1 MLVPQ
6 GLVGSSQRF
15 LVNQLELKPLPDF
28 RRRKYRTHSFSVE
41 IDFLNYRSIIVFV
54 CVLQGVVFAALLINR
69 GERDR
74 TKADLWLALL
84 VLVLSCSLITPFI
97 GFANVYDLNQWLTY
111 FPFSISYLPP
121 VLVWFYVL
129 SLTNSHWKFSKK
141 NVSYLIPSVLYLTFR
156 FTIFFQSDEWKGWF
170 ETAYYRPFVGPFVFA
185 TEFAW
190 SLLLLFWS
198 IRHYR
203 KYRNWL
209 DENYSDTEK
218 IKFDWL
224 RNFLYTFAAILL
236 LGAVFDF
243 TNSFLFRLSYIQY
256 FYFEV
261 VLALSTY
268 YLAVAGYL
276 RSKTIDLEFSALR
289 AQPNESK
296 RPVVSGKEL
305 ERLKE
310 KLLTVMQN
318 ERPYLEPTITL
329 TELTRIIG
337 VNSNV
342 LSHAINQGFDKNFND
357 FINEYR
363 ISEVKSKLRDT
374 EESTLLAIAFES
386 GFNSKA
392 TFNRAFKKFTGVTPK
407 EYQENMA
414 AK

>member
-1 MLVPQ
+1 M
-6 GLVGSSQRF
+6 
-15 LVNQLELKPLPDF
+15 E
-28 RRRKYRTHSFSVE
+28 Y
-41 IDFLNYRSIIVFV
+41 DFLNIRSILIFI
-54 CVLQGVVFAALLINR
+54 CILQGLIFAGLLVNR
-69 GERDR
+69 GLKQK

-84 VLVLSCSLITPFI
+84 LVVLSASLITPFI

-111 FPFSISYLPP
+111 FPFSINYLPP

-129 SLTNSHWKFSKK
+129 SLTNSHWKFTRKD
-141 NVSYLIPSVLYLTFR
+141 LLYLVPTAVYLVFR
-156 FTIFFQSDEWKGWF
+156 FTIFFQSEAWKGWF
-170 ETAYYRPFVGPFVFA
+170 DKEYYRPFAGPLVFA
-185 TEFAW
+185 TELVW
-190 SLLLLFWS
+190 SVLLLYWS

-203 KYRNWL
+203 KYRQWL
-209 DENYSDTEK
+209 DENFSDTEK

-224 RNFLYTFAAILL
+224 RNFLYTFSAILL
-236 LGAVFDF
+236 LGALFDF

-276 RSKTIDLEFSALR
+276 RSKTIDLTFSDVSEKTV
-289 AQPNESK
+289 ES
-296 RPVVSGKEL
+296 RRSLLSDKEL
-305 ERLKE
+305 DRLKE
-310 KLLTVMQN
+310 KLQAVMRD

-329 TELTRIIG
+329 TDLTRIVG

-363 ISEVKSKLRDT
+363 INEVKSKLRDAD
-374 EESTLLAIAFES
+374 ESTLLGIAFDS

-392 TFNRAFKKFTGVTPK
+392 TFNRAFKKFTGVSPK
-407 EYQENMA
+407 EYQENLS

>member
-1 MLVPQ
+1 M
-6 GLVGSSQRF
+6 
-15 LVNQLELKPLPDF
+15 E
-28 RRRKYRTHSFSVE
+28 Y
-41 IDFLNYRSIIVFV
+41 DFLNIRSILIFI
-54 CVLQGVVFAALLINR
+54 CILQGLIFAGLLVNR
-69 GERDR
+69 GLKQK

-84 VLVLSCSLITPFI
+84 LVVLSSSLITPFI

-111 FPFSISYLPP
+111 FPFSINYLPP

-129 SLTNSHWKFSKK
+129 SLTNSHWKLTRKD
-141 NVSYLIPSVLYLTFR
+141 LLYLVPTAVYLGFR
-156 FTIFFQSDEWKGWF
+156 FTIFFQSEAWKGWF
-170 ETAYYRPFVGPFVFA
+170 DKEYYRPFAGPLVFA
-185 TEFAW
+185 TELVW
-190 SLLLLFWS
+190 SVLLLYWS

-203 KYRNWL
+203 KYRQWL
-209 DENYSDTEK
+209 NENFSDTEK

-224 RNFLYTFAAILL
+224 RNFLYIFSAILL
-236 LGAVFDF
+236 LGALFDF

-276 RSKTIDLEFSALR
+276 RSRTIDLTFSDV
-289 AQPNESK
+289 PEKTVES
-296 RPVVSGKEL
+296 RRSLLSDKEL
-305 ERLKE
+305 DRLKE
-310 KLLTVMQN
+310 KLQAVMRD

-329 TELTRIIG
+329 TDLTRIVG

-363 ISEVKSKLRDT
+363 INEVKSKLRDAD
-374 EESTLLAIAFES
+374 ESTLLGIAFDS

-392 TFNRAFKKFTGVTPK
+392 TFNRAFKKFTGVSPK
-407 EYQENMA
+407 EYQENLS

>member
-1 MLVPQ
+1 
-6 GLVGSSQRF
+6 
-15 LVNQLELKPLPDF
+15 
-28 RRRKYRTHSFSVE
+28 VE
-41 IDFLNYRSIIVFV
+41 YDFLNIRSILIFI
-54 CVLQGVVFAALLINR
+54 CILQGLIFAGLLVNR
-69 GERDR
+69 GIKQR

-84 VLVLSCSLITPFI
+84 LVVLSSSLITPFI

-129 SLTNSHWKFSKK
+129 SLTNSQWKLTRKDLL
-141 NVSYLIPSVLYLTFR
+141 YLIPTAVYLVFR
-156 FTIFFQSDEWKGWF
+156 FTIFFQSEAWKGWF
-170 ETAYYRPFVGPFVFA
+170 DGAYYRPVIGPLVFA

-190 SLLLLFWS
+190 SVLLLFWS

-209 DENYSDTEK
+209 DENFSDTEK

-224 RNFLYTFAAILL
+224 RNFLYTFSAILL
-236 LGAVFDF
+236 LGALFDF

-276 RSKTIDLEFSALR
+276 RSKTIDLTFSDAP
-289 AQPNESK
+289 AKATES
-296 RPVVSGKEL
+296 RRSLLSDNEL

-310 KLLTVMQN
+310 KLQAVMRD

-329 TELTRIIG
+329 TDLTRIVG

-363 ISEVKSKLRDT
+363 INEVKSKLRDAD
-374 EESTLLAIAFES
+374 ESSLLAIAFDS

-392 TFNRAFKKFTGVTPK
+392 TFNRAFKKFTGVSPK
-407 EYQENMA
+407 EYQDNLT

>member
-1 MLVPQ
+1 M
-6 GLVGSSQRF
+6 
-15 LVNQLELKPLPDF
+15 E
-28 RRRKYRTHSFSVE
+28 Y
-41 IDFLNYRSIIVFV
+41 DFLNIRSILIFI
-54 CVLQGVVFAALLINR
+54 CILQGLIFAGLLVNR
-69 GERDR
+69 GLKQK

-84 VLVLSCSLITPFI
+84 LVVLSSSLITPFI

-111 FPFSISYLPP
+111 FPFSINYLPP

-129 SLTNSHWKFSKK
+129 SLTNSHWKFTRRD
-141 NVSYLIPSVLYLTFR
+141 LLYLVPTALYLVFR
-156 FTIFFQSDEWKGWF
+156 FTIFFQSEAWKGWF
-170 ETAYYRPFVGPFVFA
+170 DKEYYRPFAGPLVFA
-185 TEFAW
+185 TELVW
-190 SLLLLFWS
+190 SVLLLYWS

-203 KYRNWL
+203 KYRQWL
-209 DENYSDTEK
+209 NENFSDTEK
-218 IKFDWL
+218 LKFDWL
-224 RNFLYTFAAILL
+224 RNFLYIFSAILL
-236 LGAVFDF
+236 LGALFDF

-276 RSKTIDLEFSALR
+276 RSKTIDLTFSDISEKTV
-289 AQPNESK
+289 ES
-296 RPVVSGKEL
+296 RRSLLSDKEL
-305 ERLKE
+305 DRLKE
-310 KLLTVMQN
+310 KLTAVMRD

-329 TELTRIIG
+329 TDLTRIVG

-363 ISEVKSKLRDT
+363 INEVKSKLRDAD
-374 EESTLLAIAFES
+374 ESTLLGIAFDS

-392 TFNRAFKKFTGVTPK
+392 TFNRAFKKFTGVSPK
-407 EYQENMA
+407 EYQENLS

>member
-1 MLVPQ
+1 M
-6 GLVGSSQRF
+6 
-15 LVNQLELKPLPDF
+15 E
-28 RRRKYRTHSFSVE
+28 Y
-41 IDFLNYRSIIVFV
+41 DFLNIRSILIFI
-54 CVLQGVVFAALLINR
+54 CILQGLIFAGLLVNR
-69 GERDR
+69 GLKQK

-84 VLVLSCSLITPFI
+84 LVVLSSSLITPFI

-111 FPFSISYLPP
+111 FPFSINYLPP

-129 SLTNSHWKFSKK
+129 SLTNSHWKLTRKD
-141 NVSYLIPSVLYLTFR
+141 LLYLVPTAVYLVFR
-156 FTIFFQSDEWKGWF
+156 FTIFFQSEAWKGWF
-170 ETAYYRPFVGPFVFA
+170 DKEYYRPFAGPLVFA
-185 TEFAW
+185 TELVW
-190 SLLLLFWS
+190 SVLLLYWS

-203 KYRNWL
+203 KYRQWL
-209 DENYSDTEK
+209 NENFSDTEK
-218 IKFDWL
+218 LKFDWL
-224 RNFLYTFAAILL
+224 RNFLYIFSAILL
-236 LGAVFDF
+236 LGALFDF

-276 RSKTIDLEFSALR
+276 RSKTIDLTFSDISEKTV
-289 AQPNESK
+289 ES
-296 RPVVSGKEL
+296 RRSLLSDKEL
-305 ERLKE
+305 DRLKE
-310 KLLTVMQN
+310 KLTAVMRD

-329 TELTRIIG
+329 TDLTRIVG

-363 ISEVKSKLRDT
+363 INEVKSKLRDAD
-374 EESTLLAIAFES
+374 ESTLLGIAFDS

-392 TFNRAFKKFTGVTPK
+392 TFNRAFKKFTGVSPK
-407 EYQENMA
+407 EYQENLS

>member
-1 MLVPQ
+1 V
-6 GLVGSSQRF
+6 
-15 LVNQLELKPLPDF
+15 
-28 RRRKYRTHSFSVE
+28 Y
-41 IDFLNYRSIIVFV
+41 
-54 CVLQGVVFAALLINR
+54 LL
-69 GERDR
+69 
-74 TKADLWLALL
+74 
-84 VLVLSCSLITPFI
+84 
-97 GFANVYDLNQWLTY
+97 
-111 FPFSISYLPP
+111 
-121 VLVWFYVL
+121 
-129 SLTNSHWKFSKK
+129 
-141 NVSYLIPSVLYLTFR
+141 FR
-156 FTIFFQSDEWKGWF
+156 FTIFFQSEAWKGWF
-170 ETAYYRPFVGPFVFA
+170 DGAFYRPVVGPLVFG

-190 SLLLLFWS
+190 SVALIFLS

-209 DENYSDTEK
+209 DENFSDTEK

-224 RNFLYTFAAILL
+224 RNFLYTFSAILL
-236 LGAVFDF
+236 LGALFDF
-243 TNSFLFRLSYIQY
+243 TNTFIFRLSYIQY

-276 RSKTIDLEFSALR
+276 RSKTIDLTFSDAP
-289 AQPNESK
+289 AKTTES
-296 RPVVSGKEL
+296 RRLLISDKEL

-310 KLLTVMQN
+310 KLQAVMRE

-329 TELTRIIG
+329 TDLTRIVG

-363 ISEVKSKLRDT
+363 INEVKSKLRDAD
-374 EESTLLAIAFES
+374 ESSLLAIAFDS

-392 TFNRAFKKFTGVTPK
+392 TFNRAFKKFTGVSPK
-407 EYQENMA
+407 EFQDNLT

>member
-1 MLVPQ
+1 M
-6 GLVGSSQRF
+6 
-15 LVNQLELKPLPDF
+15 E
-28 RRRKYRTHSFSVE
+28 Y
-41 IDFLNYRSIIVFV
+41 DFLNIRSILVFI
-54 CVLQGVVFAALLINR
+54 CILQGLIFAVLLVNR
-69 GERDR
+69 GIKQK

-84 VLVLSCSLITPFI
+84 LVVLSSSLVTPFI

-121 VLVWFYVL
+121 VLVWFYVR
-129 SLTNSHWKFSKK
+129 SLTNSHWKLTRK
-141 NVSYLIPSVLYLTFR
+141 VLLYLIPTAVYLFFR
-156 FTIFFQSDEWKGWF
+156 FTIFFQGEAWKGWF
-170 ETAYYRPFVGPFVFA
+170 DKAYYRPVAGPFVFA

-190 SLLLLFWS
+190 SVLLLYWS

-203 KYRNWL
+203 KYRTWL
-209 DENYSDTEK
+209 DENFSDTEK

-224 RNFLYTFAAILL
+224 RNFLYTFSAILL
-236 LGAVFDF
+236 LGALFDF

-276 RSKTIDLEFSALR
+276 RSKTIDLTFTDVDEKPA
-289 AQPNESK
+289 ESRRPLLTDGELK
-296 RPVVSGKEL
+296 RM
-305 ERLKE
+305 KE
-310 KLLTVMQN
+310 KLQAVMRDK
-318 ERPYLEPTITL
+318 RPYLEPTITL
-329 TELTRIIG
+329 TDLTRIVG

-342 LSHAINQGFDKNFND
+342 LSYAINQGFDKNFND

-363 ISEVKSKLRDT
+363 INEVKSKLRDAD
-374 EESTLLAIAFES
+374 ESTLLGIAFDS

-392 TFNRAFKKFTGVTPK
+392 TFNRAFKKFTGVSPK
-407 EYQENMA
+407 EYQENLT

>member
-1 MLVPQ
+1 M
-6 GLVGSSQRF
+6 
-15 LVNQLELKPLPDF
+15 E
-28 RRRKYRTHSFSVE
+28 Y
-41 IDFLNYRSIIVFV
+41 DFLNIRSILIFI
-54 CVLQGVVFAALLINR
+54 CILQGLIFAVLLVNR
-69 GERDR
+69 GIRQK

-84 VLVLSCSLITPFI
+84 LVVLSSSLITPLI

-111 FPFSISYLPP
+111 FPFSINYLPP

-129 SLTNSHWKFSKK
+129 SLTNSQWKLKRK
-141 NVSYLIPSVLYLTFR
+141 DLLYLIPTAVYLVFR
-156 FTIFFQSDEWKGWF
+156 FTIFFQSEAWKGWF
-170 ETAYYRPFVGPFVFA
+170 DKAYYRPIAGPLVFA
-185 TEFAW
+185 TEFIW
-190 SLLLLFWS
+190 SLWLLYLA

-224 RNFLYTFAAILL
+224 RNFLYAFTAILL
-236 LGAVFDF
+236 LGALFDF

-268 YLAVAGYL
+268 CLAVAGYL
-276 RSKTIDLEFSALR
+276 RSKTIDLSFSDVS
-289 AQPNESK
+289 NEPTES
-296 RPVVSGKEL
+296 RRSLLSDKEL

-310 KLLTVMQN
+310 KLQTVMRD

-329 TELTRIIG
+329 TDLTRTVG

-342 LSHAINQGFDKNFND
+342 LSRTINQGFGKNFND

-363 ISEVKSKLRDT
+363 INEVKSKLRDADDA
-374 EESTLLAIAFES
+374 TLLGIAFDS

-392 TFNRAFKKFTGVTPK
+392 TFNRAFKKFTGVSPK
-407 EYQENMA
+407 EYQDNLTQ
-414 AK
+414 K

>member
-1 MLVPQ
+1 M
-6 GLVGSSQRF
+6 
-15 LVNQLELKPLPDF
+15 E
-28 RRRKYRTHSFSVE
+28 Y
-41 IDFLNYRSIIVFV
+41 DFLNIRSILIFI
-54 CVLQGVVFAALLINR
+54 CILQGLIFAGLLVNR
-69 GERDR
+69 GLKQK

-84 VLVLSCSLITPFI
+84 LVVLSASLITPFI

-111 FPFSISYLPP
+111 FPFSINYLPP

-129 SLTNSHWKFSKK
+129 SLTNSHWKLTRRDLLYL
-141 NVSYLIPSVLYLTFR
+141 VPTALYLIFR
-156 FTIFFQSDEWKGWF
+156 FTIFFQSEAWKGWF
-170 ETAYYRPFVGPFVFA
+170 DKEYYRPIAGPLVFA
-185 TEFAW
+185 TELVW
-190 SLLLLFWS
+190 SVLLLFWS

-203 KYRNWL
+203 KYRQWL
-209 DENYSDTEK
+209 DENFSDTEK

-224 RNFLYTFAAILL
+224 RNFLYIFSAILL
-236 LGAVFDF
+236 LGALFDF

-276 RSKTIDLEFSALR
+276 RSKTIDLTFSGISEKAV
-289 AQPNESK
+289 ES
-296 RPVVSGKEL
+296 RRSLLSDKEL
-305 ERLKE
+305 DRLKQ
-310 KLLTVMQN
+310 KLTAVMLN

-329 TELTRIIG
+329 TDLTRIVG

-363 ISEVKSKLRDT
+363 INEVKSKLRDAD
-374 EESTLLAIAFES
+374 ESTLLGIAFDS

-392 TFNRAFKKFTGVTPK
+392 TFNRAFKKFTGFSPK
-407 EYQENMA
+407 EYQENLS